1 MQRIRMARQWRATY
15 TKNRLGDW
23 KMKPKEEKK
32 PIEPKQEPL
41 VYDYIQLL
49 GLTTKYDMD
58 NIDIKLIA
66 EIVYDY
72 LDKNVRW

>member
-1 MQRIRMARQWRATY
+1 MAFFPFIEIAKEGGR
-15 TKNRLGDW
+15 

-32 PIEPKQEPL
+32 TIEPKQEPL

-49 GLTTKYDMD
+49 GLTTKYGMD
-58 NIDIKLIA
+58 NLDTKLIA

>member
-1 MQRIRMARQWRATY
+1 
-15 TKNRLGDW
+15 
-23 KMKPKEEKK
+23 MKTKEEKK